1 MGVLAATNRPS
12 ILDPALL
19 RPGRFDRNVS
29 VDLPNEMGR
38 RDILKVHL
46 RDVPTNTI
54 RMMTTSTIKN
64 NVVTTIAQ
72 PSTTTTTPA
81 KIQSKKRRNRRTR
94 KKNTTIDLDL
104 ISSEQVTG
112 TFSGAELGNVV
123 NEAALLAVKEWREMM
138 IVDNNNLNN
147 NSNNGYDDNKNKNQ
161 VTEFR
166 LSQAR
171 LQQQQQQQQQHQQ
184 QQRTRKRKGWKV
196 NQNHLLKASERV
208 RNMRV
213 GSVCHQHQRNVNA
226 SISLEELMTGI
237 PLIS

>member
-1 MGVLAATNRPS
+1 MG
-12 ILDPALL
+12 
-19 RPGRFDRNVS
+19 
-29 VDLPNEMGR
+29 GR

-46 RDVPTNTI
+46 RDVPNTI

-138 IVDNNNLNN
+138 IVDNN
-147 NSNNGYDDNKNKNQ
+147 KNQ

-171 LQQQQQQQQQHQQ
+171 LQQQQQQQQQQQHQQ

-213 GSVCHQHQRNVNA
+213 GSGCHQHKQNVNA